1 MLLFI
6 TAVAVVLVV
15 SFLCSIFESVLLS
28 VRRSRIEVMRR
39 SGERAGEL
47 LAGFKQNMDVPIA
60 AILILNTA
68 AHTIGA
74 AVAGASYSSVF
85 AADTLWIFSLVFTL
99 AVLLFTEIIP
109 KTLGVS
115 YSGLL
120 ARPVAHGIHWL
131 TVLLKPLVL
140 VSEKISSSLRRAEAA
155 PITSAEEIRLLA
167 SLGRTEGAVSRRTA
181 GMVVGATQLADL
193 QARDIMLPRDN
204 VHFLSATFDRR
215 RTIALLRETGHSRF
229 PYSPTG
235 DLDDVTGIVL
245 AKELLNWL
253 LENPGVAIDWELLR
267 HEPLIVPESAM
278 LPRLLNTYQQSRR
291 HMAVIVDEYGGVQ
304 GIATLEDVLEEIVGD
319 IHDEMDVPPDDFA
332 QQADGSLVVRAN
344 VDLRKLSALL
354 EVPWD
359 PALDV
364 ATIGGLVTEQLE
376 RLPVAGDRI
385 EWNGFAVEVL
395 RADRRRPR
403 LLRLAPSNP
412 DD

>member
-1 MLLFI
+1 MLLFV

-28 VRRSRIEVMRR
+28 VRRSRIEMMRR

-74 AVAGASYSSVF
+74 AVAGASYSNVF
-85 AADTLWIFSLVFTL
+85 AAETLWIFSLVFTL

-115 YSGLL
+115 YAGLL

-131 TVLLKPLVL
+131 TVLLKPLVV

-155 PITSAEEIRLLA
+155 PVTSAEEIRLLA

-193 QARDIMLPRDN
+193 QARDIMLPRDE
-204 VHFLSATFDRR
+204 VHFLAATLDRHQ
-215 RTIALLRETGHSRF
+215 TIAFLKETGHSRF
-229 PYSPTG
+229 PFSPTG
-235 DLDDVTGIVL
+235 DLDDVSGIVL

-253 LENPGVAIDWELLR
+253 LENPDDGINWEFLR
-267 HEPLIVPESAM
+267 HEALIVPESAM
-278 LPRLLNTYQQSRR
+278 LPQLLNTFQQSRR

-319 IHDEMDVPPDDFA
+319 INDELDVPADDFA
-332 QQADGSLVVRAN
+332 RQPDGSLVVRAN
-344 VDLRKLSALL
+344 VDLRKLCARL

-359 PALDV
+359 PALEV
-364 ATIGGLVTEQLE
+364 ATIGGLVTERLE
-376 RLPVAGDRI
+376 RLPVAGDHI
-385 EWNGFAVEVL
+385 EWNGFNVEVL

-403 LLRLAPSNP
+403 LLAIRPSASGR
-412 DD
+412 